1 MKIYFRLLS
10 FAKPIEKFAIPYVI
24 ATLLAILFGTLNLAL
39 LSPLFEILLKAN
51 NAALSTA
58 TSVKNEASSFDILGK
73 FREFVN
79 NSINT
84 VGAEKTLAYVCIIIV
99 CSVLLSNLFRYFSQ
113 RVMEDLRVHTLLNFR
128 RKVFNN
134 VMNLHVGYFSNEKKG
149 DIISKVASDVQV
161 VQFTVTNT
169 LQVVFKE
176 PATLIV
182 YIVMLLLISVKL
194 TLFSLLVIPVSGFI
208 ISKIVKRLKQQAKE
222 AHESF
227 AKMIGFLDEA
237 LGGIKIIKA
246 FNASERI
253 KDKFNQENVFYSNLT
268 RKMVRRQ
275 QLGSPVSE
283 FLGVLM
289 VATIV
294 WYGGTLILHNQQ
306 DALAASD
313 FIAYIAIFSQVM
325 RPAKALTDSFSGI
338 HSGIAAG
345 ERVLGLIDTQ
355 PELTNKPE
363 AKNLETFNQAL
374 ELKNVSFAYGEKEI
388 LKNISLKIEKGK
400 TIALVGPS
408 GGGKSTLMDLIP
420 RFYSPKEG
428 KILIDGHDYEEI
440 TVESIRSKM
449 GIVNQESFLF
459 NDSIFN
465 NIAFG
470 KPDATEEEVVAA
482 AKIANAHEFILNTEN
497 GYDTNV
503 GDRGNKLSGG
513 QRQRVCIARAV
524 LANPPI
530 MLLDEATSALDT
542 ESEKLV
548 QEALNNL
555 MQNRTSVVI
564 AHRLSTIQH
573 ADQIVVIDKGQIV
586 EQGNHTELLAKK
598 GLYNRLIEMQ
608 TFNEQNA

>member
-1 MKIYFRLLS
+1 MKTYFRLLS

-24 ATLLAILFGTLNLAL
+24 ATILSVLFGTLNLAL
-39 LSPLFEILLKAN
+39 LVPLFETLIPNKTSSLKG
-51 NAALSTA
+51 LTDTA
-58 TSVKNEASSFDILGK
+58 TSSFDITGQLMD
-73 FREFVN
+73 FVN
-79 NSINT
+79 HSKINN
-84 VGAEKTLAYVCIIIV
+84 GISQTLTYVCLVIV
-99 CSVLLSNLFRYFSQ
+99 GSVLLSNIFRYLSQ
-113 RVMEDLRVHTLLNFR
+113 RYMEDLRVHTLLNL
-128 RKVFNN
+128 RKTVFNN
-134 VMNLHVGYFSNEKKG
+134 VMDMHVGFFSNEKKG

-176 PATLIV
+176 PLTLIFYV
-182 YIVMLLLISVKL
+182 LVLLSISVKL
-194 TLFSLLVIPVSGFI
+194 TLFSLLVIPISAFI
-208 ISKIVKRLKQQAKE
+208 ISKIVKRIKQQAKE

-246 FNASERI
+246 FNGTERT
-253 KDKFNQENVFYSNLT
+253 KDKFQKENVVYSNLN

-283 FLGVLM
+283 FLGVVM
-289 VATIV
+289 VSLIV
-294 WYGGTLILHNQQ
+294 WYGGNLIISNQPG
-306 DALAASD
+306 ALSTSQ
-313 FIAYIAIFSQVM
+313 FIAYIALFSQVM

-345 ERVLGLIDTQ
+345 ERVLELIDTKPQ
-355 PELTNKPE
+355 LTDKID
-363 AKNLETFNQAL
+363 AANLDSFNDSL
-374 ELKNVSFAYGEKEI
+374 ILNEISFSYGEKEI
-388 LKNISLKIEKGK
+388 LKNISLTIKKGE
-400 TIALVGPS
+400 TVALVGPS
-408 GGGKSTLMDLIP
+408 GGGKSTIMDLIP
-420 RFYSPKEG
+420 RFHDPKSG
-428 KILIDGHDYEEI
+428 SIMIDGKNYKDLQ
-440 TVESIRSKM
+440 VESIRSKM
-449 GIVNQESFLF
+449 GTVNQESFLF

-470 KPDATEEEVVAA
+470 KPEATEEDVINA

-497 GYDTNV
+497 GYETNV

-555 MQNRTSVVI
+555 MQNRTSIVI
-564 AHRLSTIQH
+564 AHRLSTIQQ
-573 ADQIVVIDKGQIV
+573 ADLIVVIDKGEIV
-586 EQGNHTELLAKK
+586 ERGSHQQLIAQS
-598 GLYNRLIEMQ
+598 GLYKRLIDMQ
-608 TFNEQNA
+608 TFND